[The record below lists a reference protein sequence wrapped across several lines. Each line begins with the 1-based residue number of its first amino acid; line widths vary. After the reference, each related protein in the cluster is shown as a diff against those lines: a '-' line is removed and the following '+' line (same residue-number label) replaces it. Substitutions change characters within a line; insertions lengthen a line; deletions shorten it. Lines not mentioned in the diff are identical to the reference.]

1 MVFSGFDDPVLR
13 ADAEQ
18 IGATYLVKP
27 VGSGD
32 LIELL
37 RQRSPSCSPEPAL
50 RAVSGRGD
58 RQRGCGVSA
67 RRPWPRG

>member
-1 MVFSGFDDPVLR
+1 VFSGFDDPVLR

-32 LIELL
+32 LIKLL
-37 RQRSPSCSPEPAL
+37 DKRPAH
-50 RAVSGRGD
+50 
-58 RQRGCGVSA
+58 
-67 RRPWPRG
+67 